1 MAQNLERYLGGE
13 GSEKVDTN
21 KVFDGVGEIG

>member
-1 MAQNLERYLGGE
+1 MAQYLEGNFGGKS
-13 GSEKVDTN
+13 GEKVDAN